1 MAPTEM
7 VHHGPPLFQPES
19 TTPPDSPRLLPVVTW
34 SDDQATEMANAI
46 AAMKITPTTL
56 SSHFSSSET
65 LLGNPPPSPEASVVE
80 HLEQL
85 ISTIIEAKLSTSAGK
100 SEDPKPVAPGDNKP
114 EDVAAEA
121 SRLEFK
127 TVDEMYVSSSVQA
140 LSQLTS
146 HSHLVGTGRL
156 IHMRLWNL

>member
-1 MAPTEM
+1 MEM
-7 VHHGPPLFQPES
+7 EIV
-19 TTPPDSPRLLPVVTW
+19 
-34 SDDQATEMANAI
+34 I
-46 AAMKITPTTL
+46 AAMKVAPP
-56 SSHFSSSET
+56 
-65 LLGNPPPSPEASVVE
+65 NPPPSPEASLVE
-80 HLEQL
+80 RLERLERLEQL
-85 ISTIIEAKLSTSAGK
+85 MSKVIEAKLSTSTGE
-100 SEDPKPVAPGDNKP
+100 SEDPVPVAPGGNQP

-127 TVDEMYVSSSVQA
+127 TVDEMYVSNSVQA

>member
-7 VHHGPPLFQPES
+7 VHHGPTLFQPES
-19 TTPPDSPRLLPVVTW
+19 TTPPDSPRLLPVIAL
-34 SDDQATEMANAI
+34 SDDQAMEMEIVI
-46 AAMKITPTTL
+46 AAMKVAPP
-56 SSHFSSSET
+56 
-65 LLGNPPPSPEASVVE
+65 NPPPSPEASLVE
-80 HLEQL
+80 RLERLEQL
-85 ISTIIEAKLSTSAGK
+85 MSKVIEAKLSTSTGE
-100 SEDPKPVAPGDNKP
+100 SEDPVPVAPGGNQP

>member
-1 MAPTEM
+1 MASTEM

-19 TTPPDSPRLLPVVTW
+19 TTPPDSPRLLPVIAL
-34 SDDQATEMANAI
+34 SDDQAMEMAIAI
-46 AAMKITPTTL
+46 AAMKVAPP
-56 SSHFSSSET
+56 
-65 LLGNPPPSPEASVVE
+65 NPPPSPEASVIE
-80 HLEQL
+80 RLEQL
-85 ISTIIEAKLSTSAGK
+85 ISKIIEAKLSTSAGK
-100 SEDPKPVAPGDNKP
+100 SEVPKPVAPGDNKP

-127 TVDEMYVSSSVQA
+127 TVDEMYVSNSVQA

-156 IHMRLWNL
+156 IYMRLWNL